1 MMKAA
6 GLDLAM
12 AMAYEAIAM
21 SSGTSFV
28 HETESQLIL
37 SGSRDVNFTMD
48 LVQKDIGLFQ
58 KIADDYGVPLEVSP
72 IVIDIMSDRQK
83 RFGDCA
89 QSDRIIERLEKA
101 TGLSILAAGFPEN
114 LVDDQPEK
122 IGYEVTLRR

>member
-1 MMKAA
+1 MKAA
-6 GLDLAM
+6 GLDL

-48 LVQKDIGLFQ
+48 LVKKDIGLFQ
-58 KIADDYGVPLEVSP
+58 KIADDHGVPLEVSP
-72 IVIDIMSDRQK
+72 IVIDIMSDGQR
-83 RFGDCA
+83 RFGDRA

-101 TGLSILAAGFPEN
+101 TGLSILADGFPEN
-114 LVDDQPEK
+114 LVDDQPEE
-122 IGYEVTLRR
+122 IGYEVIVRR